1 MSENRGQGSASQS
14 PWPPQNAQGSPL
26 EKGSLLLAGDSGKP
40 ACPRG
45 EPSDRS
51 SAVSPPQR
59 QGTRFREPRRTF
71 RAETSLATPPTK
83 PPHQDAGTSSRSS
96 RPRPLGHTLLGDDDV
111 REAVVVIESVLAE
124 PKEALSSS
132 CPEAVDAAAA
142 FYSTLDLASP
152 AHLGT
157 FFDRNVAWF
166 GRLELNVASF
176 ALQGVLPLLQD
187 YQESQ
192 RRSTS
197 LEQRTLELL
206 RLNPSWKDVGIAAV
220 DSTTLSKARGYARHG
235 G

>member
-96 RPRPLGHTLLGDDDV
+96 RPRTLFGDAGV
-111 REAVVVIESVLAE
+111 SEAVRVIESVLAAE
-124 PKEALSSS
+124 QKGALSSS

-142 FYSTLDLASP
+142 FYATLDLASP

-157 FFDRNVAWF
+157 FFDHNVAWF
-166 GRLELNVASF
+166 GQLELNVASF